1 VRANS
6 NVLNRDEGACMGL
19 AAAAKWAHC
28 RAPAEWANAEANGR
42 FEASGG
48 YADAASGA
56 ALARALGAAG
66 TMPSEIACR
75 FQ

>member
-1 VRANS
+1 VHGFGRGCQ
-6 NVLNRDEGACMGL
+6 VGALPSAGRMG
-19 AAAAKWAHC
+19 
-28 RAPAEWANAEANGR
+28 NAEANGR
-42 FEASGG
+42 FEASSG